1 MYFFVGSEIKRE
13 SRGRCDT
20 RLYLDQTTIQKHMI
34 SQIEDLEPQ
43 KLMVNISDLK
53 AAVKDEEVKCRLIQM
68 HPLVPSTLEA
78 EFNFLRMI
86 GGATFGL
93 GRSLLFPN
101 FFDPKLTQLQH
112 ASIFKAL

>member
-1 MYFFVGSEIKRE
+1 
-13 SRGRCDT
+13 
-20 RLYLDQTTIQKHMI
+20 
-34 SQIEDLEPQ
+34 
-43 KLMVNISDLK
+43 MVNISDLK

-86 GGATFGL
+86 GGGQRLAWGVYFSQT
-93 GRSLLFPN
+93 